1 MIWHR
6 RSVATLILCWRPAE
20 SDVTVMPSVMC
31 IPFSSVGFVTKMSE
45 KCKCTLPSAIQVKNW
60 YKAISTAEKL
70 DVISGLE
77 KDERTV

>member
-1 MIWHR
+1 
-6 RSVATLILCWRPAE
+6 
-20 SDVTVMPSVMC
+20 
-31 IPFSSVGFVTKMSE
+31 MSE